1 MYDEELVTA
10 QTALSLAEVSMQAEN
25 AAEVQKAKDAARA
38 ELEEEREAREVERA
52 EELADI
58 MDRQAEFLSQRKEE
72 NINIDNLKRKIT

>member
-1 MYDEELVTA
+1 MYDEELVTT

>member
-1 MYDEELVTA
+1 MYDENLVTA